1 MENKTIGEILI
12 ELRLNKGKSRA
23 EVASDLGISKS
34 AIAMYE
40 LGKRIPKD
48 DVKIKF
54 AKYYGKSVATIFFA
68 R

>member
-1 MENKTIGEILI
+1 MESKTIGEILM
-12 ELRLNKGKSRA
+12 ELRRNKGKSRA

-34 AIAMYE
+34 AVAMYE

-48 DVKIKF
+48 EIKVKF

>member
-1 MENKTIGEILI
+1 MENRTIGEILL